1 MFENIYVRYGIV
13 GIVVVGI
20 IWVIFNQRKQF
31 KEKVKDGIFLIEKKK
46 LDLLAL
52 EKLINKIDASDVDDR
67 LIAATAY
74 AISKLPILNA
84 IPMIQSVINGL
95 LLKGAQKVYDSLR
108 DQIKAARAKAEV
120 KTTEKDDKVVDKIT
134 DEIVKNI
141 KKK

>member
-84 IPMIQSVINGL
+84 IPMIQSVISGL
-95 LLKGAQKVYDSLR
+95 LLKGAQKVYDSLG